1 MKQKHKNDIS
11 FLYKMRMQI
20 DLVILDEN
28 GRFIGEDY
36 SLALCI
42 DYVLGFEENSHKE
55 KSVVVNLSTS
65 EVISDIA
72 KKHNSSIHY
81 TKIGEPNV
89 TAKIKEIKASVG
101 GEGNGGVIYP
111 KIGWGRDSLVGMVL
125 ALNYIAKSKKR
136 VSEIVSTYPKYVMI
150 REN

>member
-1 MKQKHKNDIS
+1 MS
-11 FLYKMRMQI
+11 L
-20 DLVILDEN
+20 DL
-28 GRFIGEDY
+28 
-36 SLALCI
+36 
-42 DYVLGFEENSHKE
+42 EENSHKE

-150 REN
+150 REKKLIYQIKMR